1 MSISPFLELRDLPGA
16 GQIQVRLAD
25 GSRDGDDGGG
35 SDRTAASSPFA
46 IPLSET
52 ERAAL
57 TRYYR
62 EIRCPPPGALPRLE
76 AVEAALRN
84 LGRLLSELVFPAG
97 GAAHALLRDAAGRA
111 AAHRPELVIV
121 SERPDFLALPWELM
135 NDPSLGY
142 FVPNLAGVARQ
153 RHADIPG
160 EPAEMA
166 ERTDDAL
173 HILMLSP
180 TPLSGAIPEPGAA
193 LLNPAA
199 ADAAGSLATA
209 AVAALE
215 NLNSQASLD
224 HPRPATLP
232 ALQTLL
238 ERRPNHYHLAHLD
251 GITLDAGGAILLE
264 NSDGAPHPVAPA
276 EVGALLSAAGIGVVL
291 ISAGGQPEP
300 PAAEQ
305 WAQAAQAIVGGG
317 VAQVA
322 LLPAPLHSDA
332 AETAMR
338 TFYAAAAR
346 GGSLPA
352 AAAALRRELMNAPE
366 RLTIYG
372 RRVCWDWHN
381 PAVYRARHYAMPAI
395 AEQQPDP
402 LAAPVIQP
410 AEEAPAEDLQ
420 IPAAGRYGLAGRQT
434 ELRQLERSLR
444 AHPAILLH
452 GDTGVGKTELALG
465 LCRWF
470 LKPARAAYPGGVFY
484 TAFEA
489 SQPAGL
495 ERVAHE
501 IGTAVAGLDFANLPA
516 ESQRRWV
523 IAYLQANPSLLV
535 WDNAENIAGFPDGAP
550 GILDETELPALASF
564 LSAATG
570 SDATDGGAGA
580 GTRALLLSRRPA
592 ESWLTIPHAAL
603 RLDGLTPADRMALAA
618 MVMHQADVPP
628 SRSGADLAELLE
640 LLAGHPLAMQIAL
653 PLVKDTPPAAVVSEM
668 RRRTDEA
675 AGSPE
680 PARPAGLTAAM
691 EYSYSKMSRRGRV
704 HLPFLAL
711 FQRRVMLDILSHI
724 TEERVYGQVMGN
736 DLASGASRTLLS
748 PDGGMQ
754 SSGRSYAACR
764 TLLRQAHAAGFLEPV
779 SPSVYQINPSLPWF
793 LGRKLGG
800 QVSGDGIRQLEQEFV
815 RVYADTAD
823 YFMESLYENQDTGV
837 TAVLAE
843 EGNLAQALGLALEY
857 RQWDNAQLLIQPL
870 AQVYRMQKRFPEL
883 RRLRG
888 QLLDAIGH
896 TAAQAE
902 GNGAVDFWQYLL
914 GTDAME
920 SVEIMDLERAE
931 GFNRQLL
938 DYLLGQPDGVADPRT
953 AAVYHQNG
961 IIATRRGQYAEASEW
976 LEKGLEIID
985 GGDDQESIA
994 DACFAIGQVRH
1005 HQRQYGA
1012 AKEWYARA
1020 LDIHQR
1026 LPDYEEMVNDCRA
1039 LGSACHLRFEYDE
1052 ARSWYHRAREIV
1064 EENRD
1069 EETAVHIFHALGTV
1083 DHSEYLFEEAQSWY
1097 QQALGLSDRLGMT
1110 SQMVVEFHHLGTLAQ
1125 ARGIP
1130 DEAEEWLRVA
1140 MEYREQL
1147 GDRRGVGIE
1156 ARQLAVVHHE
1166 QGNLDQAY
1174 HWYDQARQAF
1184 EQAGDPLRAARTC
1197 GQLGMVEE
1205 ERGSLPD
1212 ALRWVAHTYR
1222 LVTEHRLPMLE
1233 PVTVHLARLRE
1244 RMGAAQFRQQWLA
1257 HTGAEPPDTEPL
1269 NRELPDTEPPNTE
1282 NPATETP

>member
-1 MSISPFLELRDLPGA
+1 MSISPFLELRDLPAA
-16 GQIQVRLAD
+16 GQVQVRLAD
-25 GSRDGDDGGG
+25 GNGGD
-35 SDRTAASSPFA
+35 RAADPSPFA
-46 IPLSET
+46 VPLSET

-62 EIRCPPPGALPRLE
+62 EIRCPPLGALPRLE
-76 AVEAALRN
+76 AVEAAMRN
-84 LGRLLSELVFPAG
+84 LGRLLAELVFPAG
-97 GAAHALLRDAAGRA
+97 SAAHALLRDAAGRA
-111 AAHRPELVIV
+111 AGGRPELVIV
-121 SERPDFLALPWELM
+121 SERAEFLALPWELM
-135 NDPSLGY
+135 NDPNLGY

-153 RHADIPG
+153 GRADIAG
-160 EPAEMA
+160 DDDDAEMA

-180 TPLSGAIPEPGAA
+180 TPLAGAIPETGAG
-193 LLNPAA
+193 LLNPGGDGDS
-199 ADAAGSLATA
+199 DAGVAGSLATA

-215 NLNSQASLD
+215 NLNTQASLD

-232 ALQTLL
+232 ALRALL
-238 ERRPNHYHLAHLD
+238 ERNPNHYHLAHLD
-251 GITLDAGGAILLE
+251 GITLDAAGAILLE
-264 NSDGAPHPVAPA
+264 NPDGAAHPVAPA
-276 EVGALLSAAGIGVVL
+276 EVGALLSAAGIRVTL
-291 ISAGGQPEP
+291 ISAGAQAEP
-300 PAAEQ
+300 PAVDV
-305 WAQAAQAIVGGG
+305 WAQTAQAIAGAG

-322 LLPAPLHSDA
+322 VLPAPLHPDA

-338 TFYAAAAR
+338 AFYAAAAR
-346 GGSLPA
+346 GGSLA
-352 AAAALRRELMNAPE
+352 AAIAALRRELMNAPE

-395 AEQQPDP
+395 AEHRPDP

-420 IPAAGRYGLAGRQT
+420 IPAAGRFGLAGRQT
-434 ELRQLERSLR
+434 ELRQVERILR
-444 AHPAILLH
+444 VQPAVLLH
-452 GDTGVGKTELALG
+452 GDTGVGKTELALA

-495 ERVAHE
+495 ERVVHE
-501 IGTAVAGLDFANLPA
+501 IGTAVAGLDFANLSPD
-516 ESQRRWV
+516 SQRRWV
-523 IAYLQANPSLLV
+523 TAYLQANPSLLV

-550 GILDETELPALASF
+550 GLLDETELPALASF
-564 LSAATG
+564 LSDATR
-570 SDATDGGAGA
+570 SDAADGI
-580 GTRALLLSRRPA
+580 GTRALVLSRRAA
-592 ESWLTIPHAAL
+592 EGWLAMPHSAV
-603 RLDGLTPADRMALAA
+603 RLEGLTPSDRMALAA
-618 MVMHQADVPP
+618 LVMHQADVPA
-628 SRSGADLAELLE
+628 SRAGADLGELLE

-668 RRRTDEA
+668 RRRSDEA
-675 AGSPE
+675 AAAGPE
-680 PARPAGLTAAM
+680 PARPAVLTAAM
-691 EYSYSKMSRRGRV
+691 EYSYAKMSRRGRV

-724 TEERVYGQVMGN
+724 TEERAYGQVMGN
-736 DLASGASRTLLS
+736 DLASGASRALLS

-764 TLLRQAHAAGFLEPV
+764 TLLRQGHAAGFLESV

-800 QVSGDGIRQLEQEFV
+800 QVSADGIRQLEQEFV

-902 GNGAVDFWQYLL
+902 SNGAVDFWQYLL

-931 GFNRQLL
+931 GFNGQLL
-938 DYLLGQPDGVADPRT
+938 EYLLAQPDGAADPRT

-961 IIATRRGQYAEASEW
+961 IIATRRGQYAAASEW
-976 LEKGLEIID
+976 LEQGLEIID

-1069 EETAVHIFHALGTV
+1069 EETAVQIFHALGTV

-1097 QQALGLSDRLGMT
+1097 QQALGLSDRLGIT

-1130 DEAEEWLRVA
+1130 EEAEEWLRVA

-1166 QGNLDQAY
+1166 QGNLEQAY

-1205 ERGSLPD
+1205 ERGNLPE
-1212 ALRWVAHTYR
+1212 ALRWVAHTYQ
-1222 LVTEHRLPMLE
+1222 LVTEHGLPMGE
-1233 PVTVHLARLRE
+1233 PVAAHISRLRD
-1244 RMGAAQFRQQWLA
+1244 RMGAEEFRQQWLA
-1257 HTGAEPPDTEPL
+1257 QTGAEPPIIEPAGA
-1269 NRELPDTEPPNTE
+1269 EPPNTE
-1282 NPATETP
+1282 NPAAETP